1 MKDLNHIY
9 KRNIELIEKMI
20 KEYKLSRTLEQ
31 LLNNFERVYVHHDP
45 KTQRIR
51 LLGIEKQFD
60 QVESYVNEN
69 GTRIYAAEK
78 IPTKRIQLY
87 VLKKK
92 YYEDMEDS
100 EKNEL
105 MTELNFFVALFKQI
119 KNIRSIEKIEDT
131 EISFYENW
139 KEL

>member
-1 MKDLNHIY
+1 MKDLNYIY
-9 KRNIELIEKMI
+9 NRNIKLMDKMI
-20 KEYKLSRTLEQ
+20 KEYKLSRTLDQ
-31 LLNNFERVYVHHDP
+31 LLKNFERVYVDNDP

-51 LLGIEKQFD
+51 VLGIEKQFD

-69 GTRIYAAEK
+69 GVRIYAAEK

-92 YYEDMEDS
+92 YYEDMDDS

-105 MTELNFFVALFKQI
+105 MIELNFFVALFKQI

-131 EISFYENW
+131 EISFYEKW